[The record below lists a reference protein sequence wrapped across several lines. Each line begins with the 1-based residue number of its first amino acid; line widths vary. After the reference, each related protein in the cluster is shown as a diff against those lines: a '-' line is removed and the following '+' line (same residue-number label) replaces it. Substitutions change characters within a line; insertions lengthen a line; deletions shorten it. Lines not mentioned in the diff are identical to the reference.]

1 MAVKLEINGISFSY
15 GSRRALRDAILTI
28 DGSEVVSLVGPNGSG
43 KTTLLKC
50 INRILKPKG
59 GVVIVA
65 GKDVSRIGLKEIA
78 RSVGY
83 VPQSAAHSF
92 PVSVFDTVLLGRRPY
107 VSWGI
112 SPQDKEVVAEA
123 IALMGLEEFA
133 LRQFNELSG
142 GERQRVLIARALA
155 QQPQVLLLDEPTSN
169 LDIKHQLE
177 VLQIVRMVATER
189 EIAVVMAIHDLN
201 MASRFSDTIVCLHRG
216 EIYDIGS
223 PADVITEE
231 TIRTVYEVEVAI
243 NGNSG
248 RPHIVPLAPVAVAV
262 N

>member
-1 MAVKLEINGISFSY
+1 MKLEVNRVSFSY
-15 GSRRALRDAILTI
+15 GSRRALCDAVVRIK
-28 DGSEVVSLVGPNGSG
+28 GSEVVSLVGPNGSG

-59 GVVIVA
+59 TVIVA

-107 VSWGI
+107 VSWTI
-112 SPQDKEVVAEA
+112 SPQDKEIVAEA
-123 IALMGLEEFA
+123 IAVMRLEEFT

-177 VLQIVRMVATER
+177 VLQIVRRVATER

-231 TIRTVYEVEVAI
+231 TIRTVYGVVVAI

-248 RPHIVPLAPVAVAV
+248 RPHIVPLAPVAREVH
-262 N
+262 

>member
-201 MASRFSDTIVCLHRG
+201 MASRFSDTIVCLRRG